1 MTYTYQV
8 IETGQ
13 EIEIDHP
20 MSQPALTEIER
31 DGVKMTVKRLIQ
43 GGGSGFILKGD
54 GWARTGY
61 ERGIQSNDYV
71 KKYGDK
77 ETRGY

>member
-1 MTYTYQV
+1 MTYTYLV
-8 IETGQ
+8 IETGE
-13 EIEIDHP
+13 EIEVSHP

-31 DGVKMTVKRLIQ
+31 DGVKLSVKRLIH
-43 GGGSGFILKGD
+43 GGTGFILKGD
-54 GWARTGY
+54 CWSRTGF
-61 ERGIQSNDYV
+61 ERGIQSADYV